1 MSPAHAIEPEVSIII
16 PAYRGFSTIADCLE
30 SVLLAASGHRAEVI
44 VVESSGDG
52 TAGLVQNKF
61 PDVTVISLDRQASV
75 GQARNIGAKAARG
88 AFVFFVDQDCTVP
101 EDWIDQ
107 LRAELVHDPVG
118 AAGGSIGFRN
128 WSNWSGSAVYF
139 LEFLYHF
146 PSKRA
151 VTRSHPFLLGC
162 NLACRKEVFNRVEF
176 PAQTLAE
183 DVLFCASL
191 RNAGWDIA
199 YKPAVQVRHWNREGW
214 GEFFRYNRMMG
225 LASAGYHQVL
235 GNRSHAV
242 VSRFPWLIFLSPL
255 VMLPR
260 IAGSLIGQWSY
271 LFRFMLLV
279 PVCWI
284 GNWVWGAAFYHAVR
298 KARGESVTV
307 QAATK

>member
-1 MSPAHAIEPEVSIII
+1 MSPAHAAEPEVSIII
-16 PAYRGFSTIADCLE
+16 PAYHGLSTIADCLQ
-30 SVLLAASGHRAEVI
+30 SVLLATSGHRAEVI

-52 TAGLVQNKF
+52 TAGFVQKNF
-61 PDVTVISLDRQASV
+61 PGVKVISLDRQVSV
-75 GQARNIGAKAARG
+75 GQARNVGAKAAGG
-88 AFVFFVDQDCTVP
+88 AFVFFADQDCTVP
-101 EDWIDQ
+101 RDWIEQ
-107 LRAELVHDPVG
+107 LRAELVHDRVG

-162 NLACRKEVFNRVEF
+162 NLACRKDVFNRVEF

-191 RNAGWDIA
+191 RGAGWDIA

-225 LASAGYHQVL
+225 WASAGYHKVL
-235 GNRSHAV
+235 GGRSHAV
-242 VSRFPWLIFLSPL
+242 VSRFPLLIFLSPL

-260 IAGSLIGQWSY
+260 IARSLIGQWRY
-271 LFRFMLLV
+271 LFRFLLLL

-284 GNWVWGAAFYHAVR
+284 GNWVWGAAFYRAVR
-298 KARGESVTV
+298 TARREGVTGT
-307 QAATK
+307 AATR